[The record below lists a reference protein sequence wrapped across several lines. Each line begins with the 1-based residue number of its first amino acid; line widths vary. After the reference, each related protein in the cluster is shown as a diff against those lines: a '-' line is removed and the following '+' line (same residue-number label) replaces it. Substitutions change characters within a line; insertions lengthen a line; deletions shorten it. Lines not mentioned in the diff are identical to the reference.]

1 MDKFKFSLTDITV
14 IKSVMNR
21 HGVTFKKSLGQNF
34 LTDPAVC
41 PAMAEEAVSGTG
53 GKVGVIEIGAGVGV
67 LTKELLEKAQKVVC
81 VELDERLFPVLGET
95 LAGYDNLTLVHGDI
109 LKIDIRKLIEEHF
122 DGMDVVVCA
131 NLPYYIT
138 SPVIM
143 RLLEEE
149 LPISKIIV
157 MVQKEAG
164 ERLTA
169 KVGSRD
175 AGAVTVAVQYYA
187 SAETVFDVP
196 RTSFVPSPNVD
207 SCVICLDLTKRGNYD
222 VADVPLFFKTV
233 KAAFGQRRKTVLN
246 SLSNGLG
253 IEKSRIALALSNAE
267 LSQSARAEA
276 LTMEELIRLSNEI
289 EKMKNGDM
297 R

>member
-1 MDKFKFSLTDITV
+1 MDKFNFSLTDITV
-14 IKSVMNR
+14 IKSLMNR

-34 LTDPAVC
+34 LIDPDVC
-41 PAMAEEAVSGTG
+41 PAMAETAVSGATRPI
-53 GKVGVIEIGAGVGV
+53 GVIEIGAGVGV
-67 LTKELLEKAQKVVC
+67 LTRELLERAEKVVC
-81 VELDERLFPVLGET
+81 VELDERLFPILNET
-95 LAGYDNLTLVHGDI
+95 LRGYDNLKLVHGDI
-109 LKIDIRKLIEEHF
+109 LKIDLKGLIKENF

-149 LPISKIIV
+149 LPINKIIV

-169 KVGSRD
+169 KVGSRE
-175 AGAVTVAVQYYA
+175 AGAVTVAVNFYA
-187 SAETVFDVP
+187 SASKVFDVP
-196 RTSFVPSPNVD
+196 RTSFVPSPKVD
-207 SCVICLDLTKRGNYD
+207 SCVICLDLTKHEKYD
-222 VADVPLFFKTV
+222 IENVPLFFKTV
-233 KAAFGQRRKTVLN
+233 KAAFGQRRKTILN

-253 IEKSRIALALSNAE
+253 LEKEKVAAAVENAG
-267 LSQSARAEA
+267 LTPTDRAEN

-289 EKMKNGDM
+289 EKM

>member
-34 LTDPAVC
+34 LTDPTVC
-41 PAMAEEAVSGTG
+41 PAMAQEAVRGTDTP
-53 GKVGVIEIGAGVGV
+53 VGVIEIGAGVGV
-67 LTKELLEKAQKVVC
+67 LTKELLENAEKVVC
-81 VELDERLFPVLGET
+81 VELDERLFPILSET

-109 LKIDIRKLIEEHF
+109 LKIDLHSLIKENFE
-122 DGMDVVVCA
+122 GMDVVVCA

-149 LPISKIIV
+149 LPIKKIIV

-164 ERLTA
+164 DRLTA
-169 KVGSRD
+169 KVGSRE
-175 AGAVTVAVQYYA
+175 AGAVTAAVNFYA
-187 SAETVFDVP
+187 SAEKVFDVP
-196 RTSFVPSPNVD
+196 RTSFVPSPKVD
-207 SCVICLDLTKRGNYD
+207 SCVICLDLTKRENYD
-222 VADVPLFFKTV
+222 VSDSKCFFQTV

-253 IEKSRIALALSNAE
+253 ISKEAVSLALKNAK
-267 LSQSARAEA
+267 LSESVRAEA
-276 LTMEELIRLSNEI
+276 LSMEELVRLSNEI
-289 EKMKNGDM
+289 FKL

>member
-34 LTDPAVC
+34 LIDPTVC
-41 PAMAEEAVSGTG
+41 PTMAEEAVKGATRQ
-53 GKVGVIEIGAGVGV
+53 VGVIEIGAGVGV
-67 LTKELLEKAQKVVC
+67 LTKELLERAEKVVC
-81 VELDERLFPVLGET
+81 IELDERLFPILNET
-95 LAGYDNLTLVHGDI
+95 LAGYDNLSLVHGDI
-109 LKIDIRKLIEEHF
+109 LKIDLKRLIEENF
-122 DGMDVVVCA
+122 NGMDVVVCA

-149 LPISKIIV
+149 LPINKIIV

-175 AGAVTVAVQYYA
+175 AGAVTVAVKYYA
-187 SAETVFDVP
+187 SAEKVFDVP
-196 RTSFVPSPNVD
+196 RTSFMPSPNVD
-207 SCVICLDLTKRGNYD
+207 SCVICLNLKEREKYD
-222 VADVPLFFKTV
+222 ISNVPFFFKTV
-233 KAAFGQRRKTVLN
+233 KASFGQRRKTLLN

-253 IEKSRIALALSNAE
+253 IEKSKTALALNNAG

-289 EKMKNGDM
+289 EKL

>member
-34 LTDPAVC
+34 LIDPTVC
-41 PAMAEEAVSGTG
+41 PAMAEEAVKGANRP
-53 GKVGVIEIGAGVGV
+53 VGVIEIGAGVGV
-67 LTKELLEKAQKVVC
+67 LTKELLERAEKVVC
-81 VELDERLFPVLGET
+81 IELDERLFPILNET
-95 LAGYDNLTLVHGDI
+95 LAGYDNLSLVHGDI
-109 LKIDIRKLIEEHF
+109 LKIDLKRLTQENF
-122 DGMDVVVCA
+122 NGMDVVVCA

-149 LPISKIIV
+149 LPINKIIV

-175 AGAVTVAVQYYA
+175 AGAVTVAVKYYA
-187 SAETVFDVP
+187 SAEKVFDVP
-196 RTSFVPSPNVD
+196 RTSFMPSPNVD
-207 SCVICLDLTKRGNYD
+207 SCVICLNLKEREKYD
-222 VADVPLFFKTV
+222 ISNVPFFFKTV
-233 KAAFGQRRKTVLN
+233 KASFGQRRKTLLN

-253 IEKSRIALALSNAE
+253 IEKSKTALALNNAG

-289 EKMKNGDM
+289 EKL